1 MKKWQLFVSV
11 FMSFACF
18 AFTDLVMADGGNGSN
33 VLATVNSQK
42 ITKDDIEVFVKPVL
56 ARAKSM
62 GQTVTPE
69 MESAVRKQWTEHM
82 ISRVLLLDKAK
93 AAKVTVSDADV
104 EKGISSQQYSGIELS
119 ADKLKE
125 LVKGDM
131 MINKVIESE
140 IITKISIADNEI
152 VDFFNQRKDELKDPE
167 KVKARHI
174 LFKVEAAASQE
185 EKDKQM
191 KKAKEVLAEAK
202 AGKTEFSELAKKY
215 SDGPSGP
222 NGGDL
227 GSFGRGRMVPSF
239 EEAAFALKPNDIS
252 DIVETQ
258 FGYHIIKVEEK
269 TAARSYEFDE
279 IKESIRENLKM
290 QRSNKEIEKF
300 IDTLRGAATIK
311 MME

>member
-1 MKKWQLFVSV
+1 MKKLQLFIGV
-11 FMSFACF
+11 FMVLTCF
-18 AFTDLVMADGGNGSN
+18 VFSDLVVAGDDKESD

-42 ITKDDIEVFVKPVL
+42 IMKADVEVFVKPVL
-56 ARAKSM
+56 ERAKAM
-62 GQTVTPE
+62 GQAVNPE

-82 ISRVLLLDKAK
+82 ISRVLLLEKAK
-93 AAKVTVSDADV
+93 VAKVTVSDADV
-104 EKGISSQQYSGIELS
+104 EKGVASQQYGGIGLTG
-119 ADKLKE
+119 DKLKE

-140 IITKISIADNEI
+140 IITKIAVTDNEI
-152 VDFFNQRKDELKDPE
+152 TDFFNQRKDELKDPE

-174 LFKVEAAASQE
+174 LFKVEASAPQE

-191 KKAKEVLAEAK
+191 KKAKEVMAEVK
-202 AGKTEFSELAKKY
+202 EGKTEFGELAKKY
-215 SDGPSGP
+215 SEGPSAP

-227 GSFGRGRMVPSF
+227 GTFARGRMVPSF
-239 EEAAFALKPNDIS
+239 EEAAFALKPNGIS

-269 TAARSYEFDE
+269 TSARSYEFDE
-279 IKESIRENLKM
+279 IKDSIRENLKM

-300 IDTLRGAATIK
+300 IDKLRSTATIK